1 MGLYCPPWSQKL
13 LPPPPSFLVREVCPR
28 SPSRRVIW
36 PHFAKIVPRCPPWR
50 ANGGQFGSRE
60 GNLGHFW
67 RCPRLPS
74 FTTNRPGSIH
84 ESYISV
90 NGLINPLAIPGFY
103 DPEKEAFENIVG
115 KGENAGNQH
124 FLLFTQCFQFFSYVY
139 FVVCK
144 CFQLVLV

>member
-1 MGLYCPPWSQKL
+1 MYCHFYRTSRPKLY
-13 LPPPPSFLVREVCPR
+13 
-28 SPSRRVIW
+28 
-36 PHFAKIVPRCPPWR
+36 
-50 ANGGQFGSRE
+50 G
-60 GNLGHFW
+60 
-67 RCPRLPS
+67 
-74 FTTNRPGSIH
+74 NRPGSIH

-90 NGLINPLAIPGFY
+90 NGLINPLPIPGFY

-144 CFQLVLV
+144 CFQLILVLNFVFGKELK